1 MARCCP
7 PNKPHCNSA
16 HADALGRDSDDACC
30 SACTATC
37 IDDHASLQAVFRVCL
52 PAADALVLPSFCCC
66 RTPPFPSALAGV
78 FRSGRSADEGARILT
93 VVPSP

>member
-37 IDDHASLQAVFRVCL
+37 IDDHTSLQAVFRVCL
-52 PAADALVLPSFCCC
+52 VLPSFCP
-66 RTPPFPSALAGV
+66 RSALVLLLPHSPLPFSFG
-78 FRSGRSADEGARILT
+78 GRVSIRKECR
-93 VVPSP
+93 

>member
-37 IDDHASLQAVFRVCL
+37 IDDHTSLQAVFRVCL
-52 PAADALVLPSFCCC
+52 VLPSFC
-66 RTPPFPSALAGV
+66 P
-78 FRSGRSADEGARILT
+78 RSAAAALPPSLQLWRACFDQEGVQMR
-93 VVPSP
+93 VPAY